1 MPKKNLRKDFEVEK
15 RTKLVRR
22 CLRREEK
29 RFENNI
35 VAAMPI
41 GSAQCIS
48 PGRTS
53 KFIFLYQFSV
63 YLPFCFCSIFGGPL
77 FKERRNDVVLAKS

>member
-63 YLPFCFCSIFGGPL
+63 YLPFFVSVQYLEGLCL
-77 FKERRNDVVLAKS
+77 RREEMM